1 MNRRRAADPLIPAD
15 PADRTGSRGILRRA
29 TAEIRRRFDGLQR
42 EVLELFGRI
51 RILAANDAG
60 LPRTLYSLTPEDLA
74 ALNLALQ
81 QAVERWI
88 ASGREPAYSFWWA
101 PYDADAT
108 RLGSAQAV
116 AALSKVS
123 EAYKAARSISDV
135 LFSEAYRNRLA
146 MAQIKSY
153 EHWTGL
159 AASAKADLAQV
170 IGRAVV
176 DGKNPRAV
184 RTEIVERLDVSR
196 AKAKQY
202 AQTDITDT
210 LRMARL
216 AEDEHAE
223 AELGIRTGELWTSA
237 LLPTTRESHAARHGK
252 VYTREQVREFYGRD
266 GNRYR
271 CHCSV
276 TTALLDAEG
285 RPILS
290 DTLKAS
296 MRKELGAWKA
306 GEGFSWWKKPGS

>member
-1 MNRRRAADPLIPAD
+1 VKRRRAADPLIPAD
-15 PADRTGSRGILRRA
+15 PSDRTGTRGILRRA
-29 TAEIRRRFDGLQR
+29 LAEIRRRFDGLQR
-42 EVLELFGRI
+42 EVLDTFGRI
-51 RILAANDAG
+51 RILEANDASI
-60 LPRTLYSLTPEDLA
+60 PRTLYSLTPADLTMLSA
-74 ALNLALQ
+74 ELQ

-88 ASGREPAYSFWWA
+88 ASGREPAYSFWWSIYVA
-101 PYDADAT
+101 EAS

-116 AALSKVS
+116 AALSRVS
-123 EAYKAARSISDV
+123 DAYKAVRTIADV
-135 LFSEAYRNRLA
+135 INSEAYRNRLA

-159 AASAKADLAQV
+159 AASAKTELAQV

-184 RTEIVERLDVSR
+184 RAEIVERLGVSR
-196 AKAKQY
+196 SKARQY

-210 LRMARL
+210 LRMTRL

-237 LLPTTRESHAARHGK
+237 LLPTTRETHAARHGR

-266 GNRYR
+266 GNRYA

-276 TTALLDAEG
+276 TTALLDADG

-296 MRKELGAWKA
+296 MRKELGAWRS